1 MPATKTPQARL
12 AAVVRGVLRRAGA
25 EAVVRLRRHPDLPCP
40 PLQPWVEVLAA
51 AAGPLL
57 TAYFHRGG
65 RGAARRILEAVRHL
79 AARPGK
85 KMLSP
90 RYRVKDLDWARLT
103 PEMIFDI
110 LHPGVALAIQTMA
123 FDFAE
128 STLAT
133 LTMEVDEAMTSLR
146 ETLGTA
152 LSAGEGLREIAA
164 RVRQIFDDRD
174 KAILIARTEAQRSI
188 YAGEVYAAKRSG
200 VVKGHKWLCGPAC
213 CPKCQ
218 ELDGRQVALGQPFTT
233 AGSRKAAYAVVYHPP
248 LHPRCRCSM
257 LAVIDPRYLP

>member
-1 MPATKTPQARL
+1 MTAVRTPQARL

-40 PLQPWVEVLAA
+40 PLRPWVEVLAA

-65 RGAARRILEAVRHL
+65 RGAARRILAAVRR
-79 AARPGK
+79 RPRP
-85 KMLSP
+85 KMLP
-90 RYRVKDLDWARLT
+90 PNYRVKDLDWARLT

-110 LHPGVALAIQTMA
+110 LHPGVANAIQAMA

-133 LTMEVDEAMTSLR
+133 LTMEVDEAMAALR
-146 ETLGTA
+146 ETLGAA

-164 RVRQIFDDRD
+164 RVRLIFDDRD

-218 ELDGRQVALGQPFTT
+218 ELDGKEVSLGQPFTT
-233 AGSRKAAYAVVYHPP
+233 HASRKAAYAVVYHPP
-248 LHPRCRCSM
+248 LHPRCRCSL